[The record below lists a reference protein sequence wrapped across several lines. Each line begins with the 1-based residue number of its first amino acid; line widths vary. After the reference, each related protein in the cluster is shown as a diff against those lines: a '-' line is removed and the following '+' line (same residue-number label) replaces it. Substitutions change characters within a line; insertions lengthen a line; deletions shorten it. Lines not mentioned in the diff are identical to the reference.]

1 MSKFYRLN
9 GAIYISKVSIL
20 REIQSFYGKYSYAF
34 IMEQKESIDIDSELD
49 FEYVEFLINRFYKN
63 NEKSG
68 MK

>member
-1 MSKFYRLN
+1 
-9 GAIYISKVSIL
+9 
-20 REIQSFYGKYSYAF
+20 
-34 IMEQKESIDIDSELD
+34 MEQKESIDIDSELD